1 MELVLF
7 VCLIS
12 APQQCREEVLGM
24 GAEPARQLACMWSAV
39 PIIAQWS
46 GTHPKWRVAR
56 WRCSL
61 PEIEGRKA

>member
-1 MELVLF
+1 MELVLL

-24 GAEPARQLACMWSAV
+24 GEEPVRQLACMRRAV

-56 WRCSL
+56 WRCTL
-61 PEIEGRKA
+61 PDIEGRKA